1 MAHLLII
8 ELPGGNDTDIVQ
20 AAIARGDDFTFLSAQ
35 LDHYRRQPAVQSL
48 LDHAFAQIEV
58 PGFDYSEVE
67 RAVLELHAR
76 FPLDA
81 VLCLLDIRLIEAAQL
96 AQRLNLRH
104 ISPGTATLLRDKF
117 KVRQRLA
124 ERGMAQPDFALAQSN
139 DELKQAVAR
148 LGLPVLIKPS
158 DGYGS
163 QNVVVL
169 RHDEDLDPWLTP
181 LEDMLPSSKDY
192 GLGVQANDR
201 LLVER
206 YMAGTVIGCDT
217 LSVNG
222 EHRMLGVNEKLFF
235 EPPSFAIRGGCFM
248 PNSPAF
254 TAIQSYV
261 FACLDAVDF
270 NWGAAHTELMLSD
283 EGPRLVEINARLVG
297 AKIARL
303 VGYALKR
310 SIHSDLI
317 TTHLGKQPSFSTAPL
332 SLVAVTR
339 WIVAEQAGVLER
351 IELPAWRDDRIRC
364 VEILKRPGDAV
375 RPPFENADRIGY
387 VMVCGSR
394 RDEAEELA
402 ERFVAQAQ
410 VVLKPVAA
418 LTALSNAGWQ
428 QSVGRINVKELTFM
442 TRSAQRAKHES

>member
-35 LDHYRRQPAVQSL
+35 LDHYRRQPQVQSL
-48 LDHAFAQIEV
+48 LDQAYAQIEV
-58 PGFDYSEVE
+58 LGFDYAQVE
-67 RAVLELHAR
+67 SAVLELHAR
-76 FPLDA
+76 FALNA
-81 VLCLLDIRLIEAAQL
+81 VLCLLDIRLIEAARL
-96 AQRLNLRH
+96 AQRLKLRH
-104 ISPGTATLLRDKF
+104 ISPSTAVLLRDKF

-124 ERGMAQPDFALAQSN
+124 ERGLTQPEFALAQSN
-139 DELKQAVAR
+139 DELKQAVATM
-148 LGLPVLIKPS
+148 GLPLLIKPS

-181 LEDMLPSSKDY
+181 LEDMLPSHTDY
-192 GLGVQANDR
+192 GLGVKANDR

-217 LSVNG
+217 LSVDG
-222 EHRMLGVNEKLFF
+222 QHRLLGVNEKLFF
-235 EPPSFAIRGGCFM
+235 EPPSFAIRGGCFQ
-248 PNSPAF
+248 PDSPAF
-254 TAIQSYV
+254 AAIQRYV

-270 NWGAAHTELMLSD
+270 DWGATHTEIILTAD
-283 EGPRLVEINARLVG
+283 GPRLVEINARLVG

-317 TTHLGKQPSFSTAPL
+317 TVHLGQQPSFSTVSAS

-339 WIVAEQAGVLER
+339 WIVAEQAGVLEH

-364 VEILKRPGDAV
+364 VEVLKRPGDAV
-375 RPPFENADRIGY
+375 RAPFENADRIGY
-387 VMVCGSR
+387 VMVCGSTR
-394 RDEAEELA
+394 AQAEELA
-402 ERFVAQAQ
+402 EHFVAQTR
-410 VVLKPVAA
+410 VVLKP
-418 LTALSNAGWQ
+418 TSTGSQ
-428 QSVGRINVKELTFM
+428 
-442 TRSAQRAKHES
+442 